1 MTAMAVVD
9 LETAEA
15 LRLDKWLVHARFCK
29 TRTVATTLITKKRI
43 RINREVV
50 SKASRLVRVGD
61 VLTLPRGRDVVV
73 IRVLGMGERRGPPA
87 EARLLYDELSPA
99 DESAPQARRN

>member
-1 MTAMAVVD
+1 M
-9 LETAEA
+9 ETAES

-29 TRTVATTLITKKRI
+29 TRTVATTLITKKRV

-50 SKASRLVRVGD
+50 SKASRQVRIGD

-73 IRVLGMGERRGPPA
+73 VKVLGMGERRGPPA

-99 DESAPQARRN
+99 GDSPVPGTQN

>member
-1 MTAMAVVD
+1 MTAEE
-9 LETAEA
+9 LETAGS

-29 TRTVATTLITKKRI
+29 TRAVATALITKRRI

-50 SKASRLVRVGD
+50 AKASRLVRVGD
-61 VLTLPRGRDVVV
+61 VLTLPRGHDVVV
-73 IRVLGMGERRGPPA
+73 VRVLGMGERRGPPA

-99 DESAPQARRN
+99 AESPASGERN

>member
-1 MTAMAVVD
+1 MAVD
-9 LETAEA
+9 EPETAES

-29 TRTVATTLITKKRI
+29 TRAVAAALITKKRI

-50 SKASRLVRVGD
+50 AKASRLVRAGD
-61 VLTLPRGRDVVV
+61 VLTLPRGRDVIVV
-73 IRVLGMGERRGPPA
+73 RVLGMGERRGPPA

-99 DESAPQARRN
+99 AETPASGEHH

>member
-1 MTAMAVVD
+1 MAAAD
-9 LETAEA
+9 EETAAA

-29 TRTVATTLITKKRI
+29 TRAIATTLITKKRV

-61 VLTLPRGRDVVV
+61 VLTLPRGRDVAVV
-73 IRVLGMGERRGPPA
+73 RVLGMGERRGPPA
-87 EARLLYDELSPA
+87 EARLLYDELSPT
-99 DESAPQARRN
+99 DESTPQAGRD